1 MTATSVSGLTELPLA
16 TSSFD
21 ALNDELTA
29 PARAR
34 LEGARVDAHSS
45 LSGRTVWWIN
55 STPRGGGVAEMLR
68 TLVPY
73 WRGEGIDARWLV
85 LEAPPPFY
93 RLTKRIHNLLH
104 GVPAAAPGIRD
115 TELFDEVARQA
126 AAQAVSLV
134 APGELVVLEDPQTAG
149 LVSALKDA
157 GAVVVWRCHV
167 GADEPSAA
175 AASAWTF
182 LLPRLAGA
190 DRYVFTR
197 REFVPVDLETQR
209 TLLLAPAIDPLSH
222 KNRGLDPTV
231 GQGVLAAAGLARAP
245 HAPRRLPL
253 RRCRVMRA
261 AEPPVL
267 GRDRLVVSL
276 ARWDRLKDPVGVMR
290 GFVEHVDEPDVRLIL
305 AGPSP
310 EAVAD
315 DPEAEQVLHDTVV
328 AWERLPRVER
338 RRVDLAVLPMVD
350 LDENA
355 LIVNALQRQAAVIV
369 KKSLQEGFGLG
380 VTEGMWKA
388 RPVIATRVGGH
399 QDQIEHRRSG
409 LLVDD
414 PGDLAAFGAAIA
426 QLLGNPADAL
436 TMATAA
442 RERVRERFLADRH
455 FVEWTAALRGA
466 LDQAGVS

>member
-1 MTATSVSGLTELPLA
+1 
-16 TSSFD
+16 
-21 ALNDELTA
+21 
-29 PARAR
+29 
-34 LEGARVDAHSS
+34 
-45 LSGRTVWWIN
+45 
-55 STPRGGGVAEMLR
+55 
-68 TLVPY
+68 
-73 WRGEGIDARWLV
+73 V
-85 LEAPPPFY
+85 L
-93 RLTKRIHNLLH
+93 
-104 GVPAAAPGIRD
+104 
-115 TELFDEVARQA
+115 
-126 AAQAVSLV
+126 
-134 APGELVVLEDPQTAG
+134 
-149 LVSALKDA
+149 
-157 GAVVVWRCHV
+157 WRCHV
-167 GADEPSAA
+167 GADEPSEA
-175 AASAWTF
+175 AASVWAF
-182 LLPRLAGA
+182 LMPRLAGA

-197 REFVPVDLETQR
+197 REFVPSGLESQR

-222 KNRGLDPTV
+222 KNRALDPLV
-231 GQGVLAAAGLARAP
+231 GQGVLAATGLARAP
-245 HAPRRLPL
+245 QASRGTPVPL

-261 AEPPVL
+261 GEPPVL

-290 GFVEHVDEPDVRLIL
+290 GFAEHVDARDARLIL

-315 DPEAEQVLHDTVV
+315 DPEAEQVLRDTIA
-328 AWERLPRVER
+328 AWERLPLVDR
-338 RRVDLAVLPMVD
+338 RRVDLAILQMVD

-399 QDQIEHRRSG
+399 QDQIEHRCSG

-414 PGDLAAFGAAIA
+414 PDDLAAFGAAIA
-426 QLLGNPADAL
+426 QVLANPADSL

-455 FVEWTAALRGA
+455 FVEWTSALLGT
-466 LDQAGVS
+466 LDPTLRSSPGLVE